1 MTHPSIM
8 ARERALEAK
17 QVTRNPL
24 TGQTPEEQ
32 QQLVSLRKACL
43 NAVTE
48 ADIQAIMAAQIQK
61 AKDGDNMAAK
71 FVYERVF
78 GLPMRFKDVQIQ
90 INKTSTIKK
99 LTVDL
104 TNLSDADLAALEGM
118 RRKVEALPAP
128 EIEEA
133 EIVDPEEAIA

>member
-1 MTHPSIM
+1 MAHPSII

-17 QVTRNPL
+17 RVIRNPL
-24 TGQTPEEQ
+24 TGQTPDEQ
-32 QQLVSLRKACL
+32 NQLVSLRKACL

-48 ADIQAIMAAQIQK
+48 QDINDIMAVQIQK
-61 AKDGDNMAAK
+61 AKDGDNMAAR

-90 INKTSTIKK
+90 INKTSTVKK

-104 TNLSDADLAALEGM
+104 TNVSDAELATLEGI
-118 RRKVEALPAP
+118 RRKIEALPAP
-128 EIEEA
+128 VVEPEE
-133 EIVDPEEAIA
+133 DPEEPLA